1 MAAPPILRDI
11 DPAFYR
17 REDWSS
23 LRPFLKSR
31 GYRFFTVRDLAHAF
45 ASASSE
51 PDDESDPGPAQEDD
65 EFHWLSATGAIFD
78 PAIRLSDSSY
88 VVLKIVDTAR
98 SQEARIFAHLKLGDP
113 SIALDP
119 KNKVIPVLE
128 VIELS
133 ATRSIVVSE
142 RWGSRY
148 NDFTDPT
155 ETWEGFAA
163 FVQQALQGLAFLH
176 AHHIAHLDISMN
188 NILEYPPGLLI
199 PPNPPEPPR
208 YAFIDFGLSVMYN
221 PESDPGP
228 YRVTGN
234 VATYKPPELSKTVP
248 YDPFKVDVWQMGE
261 VLSLICKDPDVE
273 MAIPE
278 TFHALL
284 SEMKH
289 DVPAER
295 PTAAQ
300 ALGKFLLIV

>member
-1 MAAPPILRDI
+1 MTAPPTLRDI
-11 DPAFYR
+11 DPVDYKHD
-17 REDWSS
+17 DWNS
-23 LRPFLKSR
+23 LRPLLKAH
-31 GYRFFTVRDLAHAF
+31 GYRLFTVRDMAYVF
-45 ASASSE
+45 AGRE
-51 PDDESDPGPAQEDD
+51 PVDEEYAGPPQEDD
-65 EFHWLSATGAIFD
+65 GIHWVSTNGAVFD
-78 PAIRLSDSSY
+78 PAIRLSDSSH

-119 KNKVIPVLE
+119 SNKVIPVLE

-188 NILEYPPGLLI
+188 NILEYPPLLN

-234 VATYKPPELSKTVP
+234 VATYKPPKLSKTVP

-289 DVPAER
+289 DVPTER